1 METVSRGLFHSIHQ
15 TKLDEGLFQSTP
27 QAHRLLLRF
36 RFQTHSFVSA
46 LTSYIFDSAIG
57 THFNAFMRR
66 LASVVQQIRLHSHQ
80 EREDDE
86 GSPSVPDVF
95 ELMND
100 HSKML
105 DKILGACMLRTQQR
119 AIAEVVTDILSNILD
134 LGTLVGDMKRGI
146 VDDSTGEARVKKL
159 YYAFERKMFT
169 FVRLFLIQLLFIP
182 QPTLNISQ
190 IKVLKALDDKGEIR
204 SLLSS
209 ISTSTSDKDYALLAN
224 RMGAGR
230 KEGADLSDLLLRLD
244 LGGWWTHE
252 AVRRAEAKR
261 ARMRAPTLADDA

>member
-1 METVSRGLFHSIHQ
+1 METVSRSLFHSVHQ
-15 TKLDEGLFQSTP
+15 TTLDEELFKSKP
-27 QAHRLLLRF
+27 QARRLLLRF

-66 LASVVQQIRLHSHQ
+66 LDSVVQQIRSHSRQ
-80 EREDDE
+80 EHEDF
-86 GSPSVPDVF
+86 PSVPDVF

-100 HSKML
+100 HSTVL
-105 DKILGACMLRTQQR
+105 DKILGACMLRTQQH

-146 VDDSTGEARVKKL
+146 VDDAIGEARVKKL
-159 YYAFERKMFT
+159 YYTFERKMFT
-169 FVRLFLIQLLFIP
+169 FVCLFSTRFFIP
-182 QPTLNISQ
+182 QLTLKLPH

-261 ARMRAPTLADDA
+261 ARMRAPTFSDDV